1 VLERKPSSS
10 HSFLTAKREEG
21 EAMIDL
27 FLKYAVDSAAG
38 PELDAAVAKLIGTA
52 GQGRTELVEAAELA
66 VHAAK
71 PGDAFAFDEDG
82 FATLRVEDHV
92 WHAGRFET
100 PSIAELRERAKR
112 AGSGSGRLRLWVL
125 DGPGLATDVGGLQ
138 ATAPPGSLFQAAS
151 QFNCLESPGP
161 YVTPVVQY
169 FRDYTQGPRAS
180 ISAFPGTLLRHYAA
194 PGTHGKRFV
203 QTEKKQLNL
212 LADVL
217 APEVA
222 QVQSGYLMAHN
233 VRDPAALLA
242 ALTDRFESIRVGVH
256 EGVQVVLG
264 YDFEGA
270 VDDSENRR
278 IAQVFT
284 STVAGGG
291 YGGAG
296 MSGAAFEGGCRQLL
310 RAAYLGTLLAAA
322 TLGQRQAVLT
332 LIGGGVFGNPVP
344 LIWDAIRWAVAEV
357 EPLLSNDL
365 DVIVNGRNL
374 GSQVPRESILAAV
387 RERGGALL
395 AFARTGL
402 PTLFR

>member
-1 VLERKPSSS
+1 
-10 HSFLTAKREEG
+10 
-21 EAMIDL
+21 
-27 FLKYAVDSAAG
+27 
-38 PELDAAVAKLIGTA
+38 
-52 GQGRTELVEAAELA
+52 
-66 VHAAK
+66 
-71 PGDAFAFDEDG
+71 
-82 FATLRVEDHV
+82 
-92 WHAGRFET
+92 
-100 PSIAELRERAKR
+100 
-112 AGSGSGRLRLWVL
+112 
-125 DGPGLATDVGGLQ
+125 VGGLQ

-310 RAAYLGTLLAAA
+310 RAAYLGTLLA
-322 TLGQRQAVLT
+322 
-332 LIGGGVFGNPVP
+332 
-344 LIWDAIRWAVAEV
+344 
-357 EPLLSNDL
+357 
-365 DVIVNGRNL
+365 
-374 GSQVPRESILAAV
+374 
-387 RERGGALL
+387 
-395 AFARTGL
+395 FARTGL